1 MSDRANVLVRL
12 RRWKC
17 GAARYVIGS
26 FAVAYL
32 SVGVAPCALATTQAT
47 HDMHA
52 TSPERVGV
60 VHEHH
65 AHGVG
70 VATHESLPA
79 PADHGRAHCPHCPP
93 GAHGDDA
100 ACFALEGLT
109 NVASSHA
116 KDTPQPVAPALVA
129 AVLTLPPL
137 PAAPWPPPPLCV
149 ARVTSVPLNVWHCI
163 FLI

>member
-1 MSDRANVLVRL
+1 MNDRVNILVRL
-12 RRWKC
+12 RRWKR

-32 SVGVAPCALATTQAT
+32 SAGVAPCAMAATRAT

-52 TSPERVGV
+52 TSLEHVGV
-60 VHEHH
+60 AHEHH

-70 VATHESLPA
+70 VAHEGAPA

-93 GAHGDDA
+93 GTNGDDA
-100 ACFALEGLT
+100 ACFALEGLS
-109 NVASSHA
+109 NVAASHA
-116 KDTPQPVAPALVA
+116 KDAPQPVTPALVA
-129 AVLTLPPL
+129 AVFTLPPV
-137 PAAPWPPPPLCV
+137 PAPPWPPPPLRV
-149 ARVTSVPLNVWHCI
+149 ARVTSVPLNVRHCI